1 MELRLKI
8 HFCLGLGLQDF
19 EPLMALA
26 VLSGGGGDAEGG
38 SCGGEILF
46 TQPNP
51 SAPVLVTGNV
61 TGLSAGLHGF
71 HVHVKGDLREG
82 CMSAGPHFNPFLVSL
97 LSQRKFM
104 SLPCFSVI
112 ETRLQQ

>member
-1 MELRLKI
+1 
-8 HFCLGLGLQDF
+8 
-19 EPLMALA
+19 MALA

>member
-1 MELRLKI
+1 MNI

-19 EPLMALA
+19 QPLMALA
-26 VLSGGGGDAEGG
+26 VLSVGGGDAEGG
-38 SCGGEILF
+38 SCSGEILF

-97 LSQRKFM
+97 SSQRMFM
-104 SLPCFSVI
+104 SLPYFPLLKRAYSN
-112 ETRLQQ
+112 R